1 VEIWIRR
8 WNNSSDEEFG
18 EGETRSEP
26 VASFRDQASSA
37 ALRELFLVARTADYG
52 GGENDNDLTG
62 WVQTERMVNMTP
74 DEILEE
80 KERQRETG
88 MNTPLETIVRS
99 KVREAI
105 VKVSVVSTNENGRN
119 TENRSRSSLDAQKFF
134 QLPKNFF
141 PISVP
146 NGSVSLDLEKRL
158 RESYMYAANHLLN
171 VYDELFMSYVDETF
185 NAMSEED
192 DYADTLRMSLS
203 EKYAEIILIIASEA
217 MITVRSHAERFF
229 TRTFISPV
237 RKHVEVKVA
246 NLMKPLTANLEVAY
260 FRERCVKKQ
269 WIKRAEKDANLAQK
283 ARRACID
290 FTKAAL
296 KSSNGDDRF
305 GFEASASGGEG
316 KLKDKKLRQ
325 IEHQLMCSKIPPF
338 YEDPR
343 AFVSIADCISRRRQA
358 NGDLDVIDY
367 GLETRAA
374 LDAIATRKKK
384 KEAES
389 ASIVSLATIEE
400 ENEDTGVVN
409 IETLTIEN
417 RLEKLDL
424 RQQKGRVERKG
435 SESQETI
442 LRHRRA
448 DAEADD
454 GGRQQSD
461 DVTPDQSEP
470 PLNKTII
477 TTRSSEDDT
486 SIHGTTILD
495 GTSELEQEKEEEEE
509 EEEEG
514 SKKKPKLIKDE
525 TLADAYKRCFNECL
539 PPKSGTT

>member
-1 VEIWIRR
+1 M
-8 WNNSSDEEFG
+8 D
-18 EGETRSEP
+18 
-26 VASFRDQASSA
+26 
-37 ALRELFLVARTADYG
+37 
-52 GGENDNDLTG
+52 
-62 WVQTERMVNMTP
+62 
-74 DEILEE
+74 
-80 KERQRETG
+80 
-88 MNTPLETIVRS
+88 
-99 KVREAI
+99 
-105 VKVSVVSTNENGRN
+105 
-119 TENRSRSSLDAQKFF
+119 
-134 QLPKNFF
+134 
-141 PISVP
+141 
-146 NGSVSLDLEKRL
+146 
-158 RESYMYAANHLLN
+158 AANHLLN

-203 EKYAEIILIIASEA
+203 EKYAEIILMIASEA
-217 MITVRSHAERFF
+217 MITVRSNAERFF
-229 TRTFISPV
+229 MRTFISPV
-237 RKHVEVKVA
+237 RKHVEVKIA
-246 NLMKPLTANLEVAY
+246 NLMKPLTANLAVAY

-269 WIKRAEKDANLAQK
+269 WIKRAEKDANLAQE

-296 KSSNGDDRF
+296 KSSNGDDRV

-343 AFVSIADCISRRRQA
+343 AFVSIADCITRRRQA

-389 ASIVSLATIEE
+389 AWIISLATIEE
-400 ENEDTGVVN
+400 ENEDAGVVN

-417 RLEKLDL
+417 CLEKLDL

-448 DAEADD
+448 DAEAAD

-470 PLNKTII
+470 PLNKII
-477 TTRSSEDDT
+477 TTTRSSEDDT

-495 GTSELEQEKEEEEE
+495 GTSELEEDKEEEQ
-509 EEEEG
+509 EEEG

-525 TLADAYKRCFNECL
+525 TLADAYERCFNECL

>member
-1 VEIWIRR
+1 
-8 WNNSSDEEFG
+8 
-18 EGETRSEP
+18 
-26 VASFRDQASSA
+26 
-37 ALRELFLVARTADYG
+37 
-52 GGENDNDLTG
+52 
-62 WVQTERMVNMTP
+62 
-74 DEILEE
+74 
-80 KERQRETG
+80 
-88 MNTPLETIVRS
+88 
-99 KVREAI
+99 
-105 VKVSVVSTNENGRN
+105 
-119 TENRSRSSLDAQKFF
+119 
-134 QLPKNFF
+134 
-141 PISVP
+141 
-146 NGSVSLDLEKRL
+146 LDLEERL

-203 EKYAEIILIIASEA
+203 EKYAEIILMIASEA

-229 TRTFISPV
+229 MRTFISPV

-269 WIKRAEKDANLAQK
+269 WIKRAEKDANLAQE

-325 IEHQLMCSKIPPF
+325 IEHQLMCSKIPAF

-343 AFVSIADCISRRRQA
+343 AFVSIADCITRRREA

-374 LDAIATRKKK
+374 LDAIATRKEKK

-400 ENEDTGVVN
+400 ENEDAGVVN

-509 EEEEG
+509 EEEG